1 MNKKLLFA
9 THNKNKVKE
18 VSQVLTNFEILSLT
32 DIGFYQEVEETGKT
46 FHENA
51 EIKVDAVRNE
61 FNGTI
66 FADDSGLVIPA
77 LNNEPGIYSS
87 RYAGTG
93 NSEDNIQKVLQKL
106 ENGNN
111 RYAYFLTVICLLYN
125 NKKYFFEG
133 KIQGDILLTPEGS
146 GGFGYDPIFKP
157 KDYVKSFALLSFEE
171 KNRISHRGKA
181 IEMMKSFIFEQ
192 N

>member
-61 FNGTI
+61 FN
-66 FADDSGLVIPA
+66 
-77 LNNEPGIYSS
+77 
-87 RYAGTG
+87 
-93 NSEDNIQKVLQKL
+93 
-106 ENGNN
+106 
-111 RYAYFLTVICLLYN
+111 
-125 NKKYFFEG
+125 
-133 KIQGDILLTPEGS
+133 
-146 GGFGYDPIFKP
+146 
-157 KDYVKSFALLSFEE
+157 
-171 KNRISHRGKA
+171 
-181 IEMMKSFIFEQ
+181 
-192 N
+192 